1 MQNKSNY
8 KLVAHMVAIITAIVW
23 GTTFIST
30 KVLLASFSPIEIVIY
45 RFVIGYLVLWL
56 IKPKFIKFQGIR
68 KEFWYLLAGF
78 SGVTIYFLCE
88 NVSLTMT
95 SAGNVGIIVSTAPM
109 FTALFAFLAL
119 KTERPS
125 RYFWIGF
132 FLAITGIALINL
144 NGSDMGLANVKG
156 DILALFA
163 AAVWGVYSVIL
174 RKYINTKEDVILN
187 TRRVLFYGI
196 LTMIPC
202 GMMMGTQFDT
212 SLLTIPVNAGN
223 LIFLGI
229 LATAMGYVMWNFAL
243 EHLGVMQASAYIY
256 IVPVITIITSG
267 IILSENIT
275 LQEFIGCILTV
286 AGLFLSEK
294 RKK

>member
-8 KLVAHMVAIITAIVW
+8 KLIAHMVATITAIVW

-45 RFVIGYLVLWL
+45 RFIIGYLVLWL

-68 KEFWYLLAGF
+68 KECWYLLAGF
-78 SGVTIYFLCE
+78 CGVTIYFLCE
-88 NVSLTMT
+88 NVALTMT
-95 SAGNVGIIVSTAPM
+95 YAGNVSIIVSTAPM
-109 FTALFAFLAL
+109 FTALFAFWAL

-132 FLAITGIALINL
+132 FLAITGIALIHL
-144 NGSDMGLANVKG
+144 NGSEMKLANVKG

-174 RKYINTKEDVILN
+174 RKYINIKEDVILH

-202 GMMMGTQFDT
+202 GMMMGIHFDT
-212 SLLTIPVNAGN
+212 STLTIPVNLGN
-223 LIFLGI
+223 LIFLGVI
-229 LATAMGYVMWNFAL
+229 ATAMGYVMWNFAL
-243 EHLGVMQASAYIY
+243 ENLGVMQASAYIY

-267 IILSENIT
+267 IILSEKIT
-275 LQEFIGCILTV
+275 FQEFIGCVLTV
-286 AGLFLSEK
+286 TGLFLSEK